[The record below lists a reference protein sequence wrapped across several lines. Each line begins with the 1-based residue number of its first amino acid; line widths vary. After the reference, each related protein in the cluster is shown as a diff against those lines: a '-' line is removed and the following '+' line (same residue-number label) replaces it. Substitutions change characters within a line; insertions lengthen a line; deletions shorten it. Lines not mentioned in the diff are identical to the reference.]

1 MGNRTKSTINMAQK
15 QLDVSNRPSFKF
27 VVDNDGFST
36 SPPNTGADFGEH
48 NNRFVTMKELAVVI
62 TILERMINNINMLA
76 IQISILFKK
85 LEETQGLVSKA
96 LHNMDKVN
104 SNCRCVLNYELG
116 KPSKDAPFNM
126 TDTTR
131 TTRLDLQVSIPTLD

>member
-1 MGNRTKSTINMAQK
+1 MYGKPNKINMAQK
-15 QLDVSNRPSFKF
+15 QLDVSNRPSFNV
-27 VVDNDGFST
+27 VVDEDGFS
-36 SPPNTGADFGEH
+36 SRANTGTDFGEH

-76 IQISILFKK
+76 IQTSILFKK

-96 LHNMDKVN
+96 LYNMDKVN

-116 KPSKDAPFNM
+116 KPSKDAPFNK